1 MRGVETIPRRLWL
14 ALGCALCLAGP
25 AAAREAA
32 ITGIVIGDAWSRP
45 TMEGMS
51 MGVAYFTIINGR
63 DAEDLLLSA
72 STPVAGHVE
81 IHETKFEAGMAK
93 MRPLTAIR
101 VPARGRVAVAP
112 SGIHL
117 MLVDLKAPLVAG
129 TKVPMILQFRNA
141 GRIEIQLTVST
152 RTE

>member
-1 MRGVETIPRRLWL
+1 
-14 ALGCALCLAGP
+14 
-25 AAAREAA
+25 
-32 ITGIVIGDAWSRP
+32 
-45 TMEGMS
+45 